1 MFKFTCAA
9 LTKTGKKPVNRDNY
23 MVGNLY
29 MPQDQADLRNNAQEK
44 TEQPFFVAVSDG
56 KDDETSEEK
65 ASAETAEVGN
75 KGNGSNDFNDNENPK
90 RCQKEVVIVVICT
103 LLLVIGIL
111 VGILSKTSK
120 KQLNFHDAAFEKAIR
135 EALNLADDEMITTDI
150 LRIKELDL
158 SEKKLSDISD
168 IASFKKL
175 TTLNISSNEISDI
188 SALKNLTNLTEL
200 DWSYNKI
207 GVISDRDVS
216 VLRSLKNLQVLNLGS
231 NNISDIVH
239 LKT

>member
-1 MFKFTCAA
+1 M
-9 LTKTGKKPVNRDNY
+9 NRDNY

-29 MPQDQADLRNNAQEK
+29 VPQDHADLSNNAQGK
-44 TEQPFFVAVSDG
+44 TEQPFFVAAADG
-56 KDDETSEEK
+56 MGDEASGEK
-65 ASAETAEVGN
+65 VSAETTEVGN

-90 RCQKEVVIVVICT
+90 RYQKKVIIAVICA

-111 VGILSKTSK
+111 VCILSKTSK
-120 KQLNFHDAAFEKAIR
+120 KQLNFHDAAFEKAVR
-135 EALNLADDEMITTDI
+135 EALNLADDEMLTTDI

-158 SEKKLSDISD
+158 SEKRLSDISD
-168 IASFKKL
+168 IASFKRL

-207 GVISDRDVS
+207 VVISDRDVS
-216 VLRSLKNLQVLNLGS
+216 VLRSLKNLQVLNLGY
-231 NNISDIVH
+231 NNISDISA
-239 LKT
+239 L